1 MKKTMI
7 IGSVLFIALFSG
19 CLEDSPSSPCI
30 CTEEFRTIFNVVIGP
45 DGNPVDSM
53 AVIVKDPASG
63 TVYQLLS
70 GYPPYSHWNLVMSDQ
85 FRQNFSN
92 TPKKIIFIAEKDTL
106 RVEQEYSII
115 SDNCNCHVYKA
126 AGPDTIYIK

>member
-53 AVIVKDPASG
+53 AVTVKDPATG
-63 TVYQLLS
+63 TAYQLQS
-70 GYPPYSHWNLVMSDQ
+70 GYPPYAHWNLVMSDQ
-85 FRQNFSN
+85 YTPLFST
-92 TPKKIIFIAEKDTL
+92 TPRKIVFIAEKDTL

-115 SDNCNCHVYKA
+115 TDNCKCHVYKA